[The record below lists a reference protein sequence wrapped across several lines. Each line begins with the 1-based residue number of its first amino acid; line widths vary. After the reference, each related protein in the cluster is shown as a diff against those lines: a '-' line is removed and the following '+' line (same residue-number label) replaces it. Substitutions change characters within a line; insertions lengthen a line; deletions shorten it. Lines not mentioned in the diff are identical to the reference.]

1 MNKKGDI
8 GMGVIKGKSKF
19 DSIIC
24 FTTILTLSPTL
35 LLPPSL
41 SSLHFTLTSLWREL
55 SFQKLNPFILRPV
68 PAE

>member
-41 SSLHFTLTSLWREL
+41 SSLHFTSLHFDKSLEGAQL
-55 SFQKLNPFILRPV
+55 SKD
-68 PAE
+68 